1 MLTEEHYARNEKVLH
16 AHKSGKTFA
25 EIGRLFG
32 LSRSRVA
39 DVCRQHEMRQ
49 RVIEFK
55 PELRLRASHD
65 RIEFWFEK
73 IQGAS

>member
-1 MLTEEHYARNEKVLH
+1 MLTEEQYARNEKVLN

-25 EIGRLFG
+25 EVGRLFG
-32 LSRSRVA
+32 LSKSRVS
-39 DVCRQHEMRQ
+39 DVCKQHERRK
-49 RVIEFK
+49 RVIELK

-73 IQGAS
+73 IQEKC